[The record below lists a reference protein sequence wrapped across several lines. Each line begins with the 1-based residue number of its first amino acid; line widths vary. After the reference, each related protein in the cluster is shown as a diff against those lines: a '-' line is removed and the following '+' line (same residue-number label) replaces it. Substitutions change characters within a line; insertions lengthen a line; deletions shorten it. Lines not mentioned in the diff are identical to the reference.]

1 MNNVETLLII
11 NSALLGLI
19 GILFAVVGFF
29 VRDLHKDFKQ
39 LAGQVNELTK
49 DHHAH
54 LTGFKL
60 IRELLEKQVASLARR
75 VGKLE
80 SKSNKK

>member
-19 GILFAVVGFF
+19 GILFGVVGFF
-29 VRDLHKDFKQ
+29 VRDLHRDFKT
-39 LAGQVNELTK
+39 LAAKVNELGK

-54 LTGFKL
+54 LTGTKL
-60 IRELLEKQVASLARR
+60 IRELLENQVAGLARR
-75 VGKLE
+75 VAKLE
-80 SKSNKK
+80 SKRDKK

>member
-19 GILFAVVGFF
+19 GILFGIVGFF
-29 VRDLHKDFKQ
+29 VRDLHRDFKT
-39 LAGQVNELTK
+39 LAGQVNELAK

-60 IRELLEKQVASLARR
+60 IRELLEKQVARLARR
-75 VGKLE
+75 VSRLE
-80 SKSNKK
+80 SKPKKK

>member
-19 GILFAVVGFF
+19 GILFGVVGFF
-29 VRDLHKDFKQ
+29 VRDLHRDFKT
-39 LAGQVNELTK
+39 LAAKVNELAK

-54 LTGFKL
+54 LTGTQL
-60 IRELLEKQVASLARR
+60 IRELLERQVADLARR

-80 SKSNKK
+80 SKSDKK

>member
-19 GILFAVVGFF
+19 GILFGIVGFF
-29 VRDLHKDFKQ
+29 VRDLHRDFKL
-39 LAGQVNELTK
+39 LAGQVNELAK

-54 LTGFKL
+54 LAGFKL
-60 IRELLEKQVASLARR
+60 IRELLEKQVSRLSRR
-75 VGKLE
+75 LDKME
-80 SKSNKK
+80 SKIKSK